1 MTRLYLLLAS
11 ALPVT
16 AMAHPD
22 HSYGTYS
29 LMHYFTGSHL
39 IGALIGAVVL
49 YGGYKLAKRF
59 LTAE

>member
-22 HSYGTYS
+22 HSHGTYA

-39 IGALIGAVVL
+39 LEGLLYAVVV
-49 YGGYKLAKRF
+49 YVGYRTIKRF
-59 LTAE
+59 LHQ

>member
-1 MTRLYLLLAS
+1 MTSLYLLLAS

-39 IGALIGAVVL
+39 VGAVTFAAVL
-49 YGGYKLAKRF
+49 YLGYRVVKRF
-59 LTAE
+59 LHQ

>member
-39 IGALIGAVVL
+39 VGAVIFAAVL
-49 YGGYKLAKRF
+49 YLGYRVVKRF
-59 LTAE
+59 LHQ